1 MPHTDLTT
9 LWTATAAQSAP
20 TDATLPTADTADAD
34 ANGVRGSSF
43 KIELDGIV
51 TSSTATAVV
60 DLYFWDP
67 RRPAWSKSDVQITL
81 SFSGTTRGPAS
92 RRTYEVAGI
101 APYGAICPVCSS
113 ITGSIGASL
122 ICRVAAVR

>member
-1 MPHTDLTT
+1 MPHSDLNTI
-9 LWTATAAQSAP
+9 WTATAAQSAP
-20 TDATLPTADTADAD
+20 TDATTPTPDTDRADAG
-34 ANGVRGSSF
+34 GVRGERF

-67 RRPAWSKSDVQITL
+67 RRPAWSKSDVSITL
-81 SFSGTTRGPAS
+81 SFSGTSRGPAS
-92 RRTYEVAGI
+92 RRSYEVDNI
-101 APYGAICPVCSS
+101 APYGGILPVCSS

-122 ICRVAAVR
+122 ICRCAAVR